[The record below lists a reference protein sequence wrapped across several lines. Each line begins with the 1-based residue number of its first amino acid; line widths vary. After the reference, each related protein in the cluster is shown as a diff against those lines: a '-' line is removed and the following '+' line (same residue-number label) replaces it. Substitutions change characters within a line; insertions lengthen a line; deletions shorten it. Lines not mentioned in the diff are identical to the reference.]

1 MPFTKEKFNAQG
13 YRCGTSPAQPVGF
26 HGVTPAVQRAGA
38 AQAAVAQTSAAV
50 ATANA
55 ADLPTAVALSN
66 ANKTAVN
73 ATVADIAALIALVN
87 ELRAALVE
95 KGLVKGSA

>member
-1 MPFTKEKFNAQG
+1 MDCCCP
-13 YRCGTSPAQPVGF
+13 SP
-26 HGVTPAVQRAGA
+26 
-38 AQAAVAQTSAAV
+38 
-50 ATANA
+50 
-55 ADLPTAVALSN
+55 LSN